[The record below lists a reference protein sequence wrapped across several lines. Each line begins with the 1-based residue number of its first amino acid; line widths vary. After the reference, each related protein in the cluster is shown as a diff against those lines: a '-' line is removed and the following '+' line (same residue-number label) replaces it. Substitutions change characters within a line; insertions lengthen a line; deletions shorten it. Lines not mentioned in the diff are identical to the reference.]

1 VIKNRCSHVSLIL
14 FIAVAV
20 FLICP
25 LSARADTP
33 PGTVGVTGGCVGNVG
48 GLNNPSC
55 TANDVKL
62 TSIDPATVVINGPSC
77 DSVPDHCVGV
87 SYVCQGGTTPG
98 AACTSTHFCPGAGAT
113 CDAKSCTVDAD
124 CGTGGKCV
132 DTIEFSATG
141 VFTSGSAQR
150 YDIGLYIAIDGDSA
164 PPGKTAGDGA
174 KFGQC
179 TRFAFSNAQT
189 NKNLDS
195 DQCGD
200 LQISANTSIPFGPV
214 RIQCVDINPKDGLV
228 DIYHCETWGNND
240 KEVPAINQNCVE
252 TEDVEAGT
260 GAKCFC
266 GILAG
271 ACIAAPDGNACT
283 TDVCLGTCSVS
294 GAACANNTECPSG
307 QTCTGIHLQH
317 IDNSARCNDNNA
329 CTTDT
334 CDANNG
340 CVNTPISCS
349 DSNACTTDTC
359 DANNGCVHT
368 AISCDDSNACTTDTC
383 DTNNGCVHT
392 AISCND
398 SNACTTDTCDA
409 NNGCVHTPISCNDSN
424 ACTADTCDVNN
435 GCVHTAVNCND
446 GNACTTDTCDANNG
460 CVHTPV
466 SCNDGN
472 ACTTDTCDANNG
484 CVHTAVSCDDS
495 NACTTDTCDA
505 NNGCAHT
512 AISCDDSNACTT
524 DTCNATNGCQH
535 ADNGSCGGAQIAPT
549 ATTCSDF
556 AGSTAADLNF
566 IDYGVKTT
574 GPNTKINN
582 VSPGVLFYYT
592 HLTGVSSGDLIEV
605 KQTET
610 LVSGTPVTPLFGVQH
625 GQVVLY
631 NADCSKS
638 AATTNPS
645 LDGGG
650 VVSFNMTASGD
661 FILGIKYD
669 PGTVVGTTVG
679 SPKPVV
685 RYDFVTDV
693 NGTQVE
699 TDPNGLTLR
708 PKP

>member
-1 VIKNRCSHVSLIL
+1 MIKNRCSHVSLIL

-55 TANDVKL
+55 SANDVRL

-179 TRFAFSNAQT
+179 TRFAFSNTQT

-334 CDANNG
+334 CDASNG

-368 AISCDDSNACTTDTC
+368 AISCDDNNSCTD
-383 DTNNGCVHT
+383 
-392 AISCND
+392 D
-398 SNACTTDTCDA
+398 SCDA
-409 NNGCVHTPISCNDSN
+409 NNGCVHTPNTSCVTNEICRTPGFWGTH
-424 ACTADTCDVNN
+424 ACPGGTQSSLGTCEKANSQNITQIVLDQLPGLTICGHPVN
-435 GCVHTAVNCND
+435 
-446 GNACTTDTCDANNG
+446 TTDL
-460 CVHTPV
+460 
-466 SCNDGN
+466 
-472 ACTTDTCDANNG
+472 TDTSAVEAI
-484 CVHTAVSCDDS
+484 CVAIKGDSTLQVARQLTAAALNCIVSNS
-495 NACTTDTCDA
+495 T
-505 NNGCAHT
+505 G
-512 AISCDDSNACTT
+512 
-524 DTCNATNGCQH
+524 
-535 ADNGSCGGAQIAPT
+535 CGGAGQN
-549 ATTCSDF
+549 ATDPC
-556 AGSTAADLNF
+556 
-566 IDYGVKTT
+566 
-574 GPNTKINN
+574 
-582 VSPGVLFYYT
+582 
-592 HLTGVSSGDLIEV
+592 TGVSVDAV
-605 KQTET
+605 FAACND
-610 LVSGTPVTPLFGVQH
+610 PANACAVTA
-625 GQVVLY
+625 VV
-631 NADCSKS
+631 
-638 AATTNPS
+638 
-645 LDGGG
+645 G
-650 VVSFNMTASGD
+650 
-661 FILGIKYD
+661 
-669 PGTVVGTTVG
+669 GTTVDCISALDCFNNGGDFDVATGTCSASTNSCHDRLLVNGCFNFEPPGPAG
-679 SPKPVV
+679 SPKECNDA
-685 RYDFVTDV
+685 RKDAITIF
-693 NGTQVE
+693 N
-699 TDPNGLTLR
+699 
-708 PKP
+708 

>member
-1 VIKNRCSHVSLIL
+1 MIKNRCSHVSLIL

-340 CVNTPISCS
+340 CV
-349 DSNACTTDTC
+349 
-359 DANNGCVHT
+359 
-368 AISCDDSNACTTDTC
+368 
-383 DTNNGCVHT
+383 
-392 AISCND
+392 
-398 SNACTTDTCDA
+398 
-409 NNGCVHTPISCNDSN
+409 
-424 ACTADTCDVNN
+424 
-435 GCVHTAVNCND
+435 
-446 GNACTTDTCDANNG
+446 
-460 CVHTPV
+460 
-466 SCNDGN
+466 
-472 ACTTDTCDANNG
+472 
-484 CVHTAVSCDDS
+484 HTAVSCDDS

-693 NGTQVE
+693 NGGQVE